1 MKKNCIL
8 FLMMSLVSL
17 ASWAMSPLEKHL
29 LYASQGMS
37 DFYMFQLSDGDQRY
51 FKKFQKHQAL
61 ATHSEIKIKGIE
73 NLKLTEEWRSLNS
86 GLQKIEFKNEE
97 VFVAGVL
104 RRQYREYLTNL
115 YLAVTK
121 ESESENSQEEV
132 VDKIQFLTA
141 MLGARTL
148 DVVSDYYGSGSL
160 TDHDN
165 LFEAQKV
172 TQQVSKDISWLMS
185 QEISQVN
192 KSSLRKFNL
201 KFNFIKKNLVDHQSQ
216 TPYFLIYK
224 NMNSMHKLLTENSF
238 EHLIVSE

>member
-1 MKKNCIL
+1 VKKCCIL
-8 FLMMSLVSL
+8 FVVMNMVSL
-17 ASWAMSPLEKHL
+17 TSWAMAPVEKHM
-29 LYASQGMS
+29 LYVSQGMS
-37 DFYMFQLSDGDQRY
+37 DFYMFQLSNGDKRY
-51 FKKFQKHQAL
+51 FRQFQEHQAL

-86 GLQKIEFKNEE
+86 RLQQIEFKNDE

-121 ESESENSQEEV
+121 ENASEHSQEDV
-132 VDKIQFLTA
+132 VEKIQLLTA

-148 DVVSDYYGSGSL
+148 DVASDYYGPGSL

-165 LFEAQKV
+165 LFEAEKA

-192 KSSLRKFNL
+192 KSSLRKLSL
-201 KFNFIKKNLVDHQSQ
+201 KFNFIRGNLVDYHSQ

-224 NMNSMHKLLTENSF
+224 NMNSMHKILTENNL
-238 EHLIVSE
+238 ERLVVSE